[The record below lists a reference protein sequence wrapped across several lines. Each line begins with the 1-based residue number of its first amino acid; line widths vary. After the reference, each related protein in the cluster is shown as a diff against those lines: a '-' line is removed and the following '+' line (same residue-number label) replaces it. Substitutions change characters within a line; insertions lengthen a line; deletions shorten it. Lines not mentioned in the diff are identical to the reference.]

1 MKVSCEAACALVAVL
16 PSWDVGL
23 LLRHA
28 HQYLKFASL
37 GSFWPEDQQWFDGW
51 EHQAL
56 RWLEARSVAGDAR
69 ASFVGLAFY
78 GSGVYSSW
86 FWKAFGL
93 HCVFHME

>member
-1 MKVSCEAACALVAVL
+1 MKVSCEAVRALVAGA
-16 PSWDVGL
+16 PNWDVGL
-23 LLRHA
+23 LLRLA
-28 HQYLKFASL
+28 YQYIKFASL
-37 GSFWPEDQQWFDGW
+37 GSFWPEDQEWFDGW

-69 ASFVGLAFY
+69 ASFVCLAFY

-93 HCVFHME
+93 HCVL